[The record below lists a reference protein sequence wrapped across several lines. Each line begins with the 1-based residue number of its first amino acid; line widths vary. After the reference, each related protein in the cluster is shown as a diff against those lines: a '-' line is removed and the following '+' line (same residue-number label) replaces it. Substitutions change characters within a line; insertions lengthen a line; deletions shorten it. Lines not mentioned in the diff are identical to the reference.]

1 MPRKS
6 DPDEDIDS
14 GDESDISDADYELTR
29 ELSDLITNQG
39 ISEER
44 AQHLWNK
51 QSGLCYITNVPM
63 ITSRG
68 KYHYSIEV
76 APRRITE
83 PISDEN
89 SILVCHAASIMRE
102 SVNVTW
108 TQFKAMISHFNHGF
122 D

>member
-1 MPRKS
+1 MPRNS
-6 DPDEDIDS
+6 EPEDINS
-14 GDESDISDADYELTR
+14 EDESDISDADYELTR

-39 ISEER
+39 VSEER

-51 QSGLCYITNVPM
+51 QSGLCYITNIPM

-89 SILVCHAASIMRE
+89 SILVCRGVSVMRE
-102 SVNVTW
+102 SLNVTW
-108 TQFKAMISHFNHGF
+108 TQFKAIMSQFTNGF